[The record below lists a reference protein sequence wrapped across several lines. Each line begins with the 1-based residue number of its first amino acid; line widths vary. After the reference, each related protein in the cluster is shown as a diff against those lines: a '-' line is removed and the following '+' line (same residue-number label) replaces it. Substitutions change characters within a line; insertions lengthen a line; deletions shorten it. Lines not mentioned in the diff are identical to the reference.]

1 MTEHQSD
8 ENTSKIFTGTFK
20 DENDEDAFDSSS
32 DSSHTLLGPKDI
44 YMRVAQNIE
53 LIQLYITVNNTIL
66 TNKPRQSNLFRLTT
80 NCLSQLKQVLSMI
93 EIRTQFD
100 HPWFPPGKFVSF
112 WSFYDRYNSET
123 ENQEQATNVKKFFAR
138 YSSPIIPQTA

>member
-1 MTEHQSD
+1 MIQDMTESQSD
-8 ENTSKIFTGTFK
+8 ENTSKIITGTFK
-20 DENDEDAFDSSS
+20 DENDEDNLSS
-32 DSSHTLLGPKDI
+32 DSSHTVLGSKDV

-53 LIQLYITVNNTIL
+53 LIQLYITVNITIM
-66 TNKPRQSNLFRLTT
+66 TNNPRQSKLFRQTT
-80 NCLSQLKQVLSMI
+80 RCLSQLKETLSMI

-123 ENQEQATNVKKFFAR
+123 EN
-138 YSSPIIPQTA
+138 